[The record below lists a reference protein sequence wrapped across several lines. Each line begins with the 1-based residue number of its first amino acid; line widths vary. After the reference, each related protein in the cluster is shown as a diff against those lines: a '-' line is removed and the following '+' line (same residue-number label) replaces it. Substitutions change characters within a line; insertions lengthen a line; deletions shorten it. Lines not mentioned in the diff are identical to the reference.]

1 MRNTAKKDRNIFSII
16 ARFPLVLVVFALVLS
31 ALSIVYTG
39 NNLEFLTGRD
49 DLMPKNSQFNRDYR
63 EYRQE
68 FGDQEEIVVVIE
80 STDPEKAGRFG
91 QELYGRLL
99 KKREDF
105 REVFYPNGLSFFQKN
120 GLLFLPYDDL
130 VVLRDNLVKAKPIL
144 QKLSSSPSV
153 QTLFTSLTSQMDSYM
168 TSAPGAPGSQ
178 EQLASLIFMLEK
190 LGTGFEQFSN
200 PGGGTFSLDSFFLGS
215 GSNGKESALAKAARQ
230 QIITILPVKDSGSFV
245 PAEKAIAAVRAEIKT
260 VAADPSFAGV
270 KAGLTG
276 VPVLEYE
283 EMATSQRD
291 ITVATILS
299 VVLTIIL
306 LLFAFRGIG
315 NAFAAMVSLLV
326 AIALSFGMATLVVGH
341 LNILSMVFAVM
352 LIGIGIEYGIQ
363 IVLRYQEEQGK
374 GCQRLES
381 LKTALNRNVWAIVMA
396 AATVAAAFLTFAFTD
411 FKGVAELGIIAAIGI
426 VICVLVTFTVLPAML
441 LIPIKYGKK
450 NRKVGAA
457 ADPSS
462 KVSKSAESSAIRR
475 IIKSVLFGYP
485 RIVLAVSI
493 LLCLLSLYPLSR
505 VVFDYNLM
513 NLQAKGLE
521 SVTYAYKLMRSSENS
536 GYFAVAMAR
545 SPEEAAS
552 RSKALEAL
560 PNVDHVVSIASFVPE
575 DQDRKL
581 ALLADLRSQ
590 LSDIKSE
597 PYQEDLQ
604 VMELPAVFEKFRETV
619 ERFVQRL
626 EREKLPEA
634 KPAAGFLVILDK
646 FFAGLEKEKD
656 RNALGMLRDFQGNLL
671 ADFPEK
677 IQTLKNSLN
686 AAPVT
691 PADIPEELRKRFVG
705 STGKYLLQIAPKK
718 EIFDREPLEA
728 FLKDVRKVEPNA
740 TGEPVMVYESMTI
753 MRDSYRG
760 AFLYA
765 FLAIVLILLI
775 TFRSLRYALIGLVPL
790 VVGVLFMV
798 SGMWLF
804 GINFNSANIIV
815 MPLVLGIAVD
825 SGIYIINRFR
835 REGETGYEVVVSSTG
850 RGVFFN
856 TLTIMI
862 SFGALMV
869 ARHQGVFS
877 IGAIMTLGMVAC
889 QIAFIITLPAVL
901 ALFGE
906 KRIRTDGE

>member
-1 MRNTAKKDRNIFSII
+1 MRNVKDNDGRFFSII
-16 ARFPLVLVVFALVLS
+16 ARFPLILVILALVLS
-31 ALSIVYTG
+31 ALSIVYTR
-39 NNLEFLTGRD
+39 NNLQFLTGRD
-49 DLMPKNSQFNRDYR
+49 DLMPKTSQFHRDYR

-68 FGDQEEIVVVIE
+68 FGDQEDIVVVIE
-80 STDPEKAGRFG
+80 SDDPGKASRFG
-91 QELYGRLL
+91 KELYERLV
-99 KKREDF
+99 KKKDVF
-105 REVFYPNGLSFFQKN
+105 REVFYPNGLPFFEKN

-130 VVLRDNLVKAKPIL
+130 AALRDNLLKAKPIL
-144 QKLSSSPSV
+144 TELSTSPSV

-168 TSAPGAPGSQ
+168 ATAPGAPGSE
-178 EQLASLIFMLEK
+178 EQLASLTFMLEK
-190 LGTGFEQFSN
+190 LGAGFEQFSK
-200 PGGGTFSLDSFFLGS
+200 PGGAAFSLESFFLGT
-215 GSNGKESALAKAARQ
+215 GSDGEESALVRAARQ

-245 PAEKAIAAVRAEIKT
+245 PAEKAIAAVRAELKAM
-260 VAADPSFAGV
+260 AADPSLAGV

-291 ITVATILS
+291 ITLATIIS

-306 LLFAFRGIG
+306 LLFAFRGVG
-315 NAFAAMVSLLV
+315 NAFAAMISLLV

-363 IVLRYQEEQGK
+363 IVLRYQEELSK
-374 GCQRLES
+374 GHQRFES
-381 LKTALNRNVWAIVMA
+381 LRTALLRNIWAIVMA

-450 NRKVGAA
+450 NRKVVVAN
-457 ADPSS
+457 SLS
-462 KVSKSAESSAIRR
+462 KEPGSTNSSAIRR
-475 IIKSVLFGYP
+475 VIKSVFFGYP

-493 LLCLLSLYPLSR
+493 MLCLLSLYPLSR

-545 SPEEAAS
+545 SPEEAAA

-560 PNVDHVVSIASFVPE
+560 PSVDHVVSIASFMPE
-575 DQDRKL
+575 DQERKL
-581 ALLADLRSQ
+581 ALLADLRAQ
-590 LSDIKSE
+590 LADIKAE
-597 PYQEDLQ
+597 PYEEDLQ

-626 EREKLPEA
+626 EREKLPQAE
-634 KPAAGFLVILDK
+634 PAAKFLVTLDK

-677 IQTLKNSLN
+677 IQALKASLN
-686 AAPVT
+686 ATPVT
-691 PADIPEELRKRFVG
+691 PADVPDELRKRFVG

-718 EIFDREPLEA
+718 EIFDREPLES
-728 FLKDVRKVEPNA
+728 FLKEVRKVEPNA

-760 AFLYA
+760 AFFYA

-825 SGIYIINRFR
+825 SGIYIINRYR
-835 REGETGYEVVVSSTG
+835 REGESGYEVVTSSTG
-850 RGVFFN
+850 RGVFYN

-877 IGAIMTLGMVAC
+877 IGAIMSLGMVAC

-906 KRIRTDGE
+906 NSRKGLE

>member
-1 MRNTAKKDRNIFSII
+1 MRNVSENNRTLFSVIAK
-16 ARFPLVLVVFALVLS
+16 FPLILVVFALVLS
-31 ALSIVYTG
+31 ALSIVYTR

-49 DLMPKNSQFNRDYR
+49 DLMPKNSQFHRDYR

-68 FGDQEEIVVVIE
+68 FGDQEDIVVVIE
-80 STDPEKAGRFG
+80 SDDPEKAGRFG
-91 QELYGRLL
+91 KELYGRLL
-99 KKREDF
+99 KKRDVF
-105 REVFYPNGLSFFQKN
+105 REVFYPNGLPFFQKN
-120 GLLFLPYDDL
+120 GLLFMPYDDL
-130 VVLRDNLVKAKPIL
+130 VALHDNLLKAKPIL
-144 QKLSSSPSV
+144 KELSASPSV

-168 TSAPGAPGSQ
+168 ATDPGAPGSQ
-178 EQLASLIFMLEK
+178 EQLASLTFMLEK
-190 LGTGFEQFSN
+190 LGTGFEQFSK

-215 GSNGKESALAKAARQ
+215 GSDGKESALAKAARQ

-245 PAEKAIAAVRAEIKT
+245 PAEKAIAAVRAEIKMI
-260 VAADPSFAGV
+260 AADPSLAGV
-270 KAGLTG
+270 TAGLTG

-326 AIALSFGMATLVVGH
+326 AIALSFGMATLVIGH

-363 IVLRYQEEQGK
+363 IVLRYQEELGK
-374 GCQRLES
+374 GLQRLDS
-381 LKTALNRNVWAIVMA
+381 LKTALNRNIWAIVMA

-450 NRKVGAA
+450 NRKVVAA
-457 ADPSS
+457 AKLSS
-462 KVSKSAESSAIRR
+462 KESGSSESSAIRR
-475 IIKSVLFGYP
+475 LIKTVLFGYP

-521 SVTYAYKLMRSSENS
+521 SVTYAYKLMKSSENS

-560 PNVDHVVSIASFVPE
+560 PSVDHVVSIASFIPD

-581 ALLADLRSQ
+581 ALLEDLRLQ
-590 LSDIKSE
+590 LADIKSE

-626 EREKLPEA
+626 EREKLPEV
-634 KPAAGFLVILDK
+634 KPAANFLTILDR

-677 IQTLKNSLN
+677 IQTLKNTLN
-686 AAPVT
+686 AAHVS
-691 PADIPEELRKRFVG
+691 PADIPEELRKRFIG
-705 STGKYLLQIAPKK
+705 SSGKYLLQIAPKK
-718 EIFDREPLEA
+718 EIFDREPLET
-728 FLKDVRKVEPNA
+728 FLDDVRKVEPKA

-765 FLAIVLILLI
+765 LLAIVFILLI

-798 SGMWLF
+798 SGMWFF

-825 SGIYIINRFR
+825 SGIYIISRYR
-835 REGETGYEVVVSSTG
+835 REGETGYEVVTSSTG
-850 RGVFFN
+850 RGVFYN

-869 ARHQGVFS
+869 ASHQGVFS

-906 KRIRTDGE
+906 KRFRTGGE

>member
-1 MRNTAKKDRNIFSII
+1 MRNTADKDRTLFSVI
-16 ARFPLVLVVFALVLS
+16 ARFPLVLVIFALVLS
-31 ALSIVYTG
+31 ALSIVYTR

-49 DLMPKNSQFNRDYR
+49 DLMPKNSQFHRDYR

-68 FGDQEEIVVVIE
+68 FGDQEDIVVVIE
-80 STDPEKAGRFG
+80 SDDPEKAGRFG
-91 QELYGRLL
+91 QELYERLM
-99 KKREDF
+99 KKREVF
-105 REVFYPNGLSFFQKN
+105 REVFYPNGLPFFQKN
-120 GLLFLPYDDL
+120 GLLFMPYDDL
-130 VVLRDNLVKAKPIL
+130 VALRDNLVKAKPIL
-144 QKLSSSPSV
+144 QELSASPSV

-168 TSAPGAPGSQ
+168 ATTPGSPGSQ
-178 EQLASLIFMLEK
+178 EQLASLTFMLEK
-190 LGTGFEQFSN
+190 LGTGFEQFSK
-200 PGGGTFSLDSFFLGS
+200 PGGGAFSLDSFFLGS
-215 GSNGKESALAKAARQ
+215 GSDGKESALAKAARQ

-245 PAEKAIAAVRAEIKT
+245 PAEKAIAAVRAELKT

-363 IVLRYQEEQGK
+363 IVLRYQEELGK
-374 GCQRLES
+374 GRQRLES

-457 ADPSS
+457 ANHFSM
-462 KVSKSAESSAIRR
+462 VSDSTEPSAIRR
-475 IIKSVLFGYP
+475 IIKTVLFGYP

-536 GYFAVAMAR
+536 GYFAVAMAH

-552 RSKALEAL
+552 RAKALETL
-560 PNVDHVVSIASFVPE
+560 PTVDHVVSIASFIPE

-590 LSDIKSE
+590 LADIKSE

-634 KPAAGFLVILDK
+634 KPAAHFLAILDN

-686 AAPVT
+686 AAPVS

-705 STGKYLLQIAPKK
+705 ATGKYLLQIAPKK
-718 EIFDREPLEA
+718 EIFDRVPLEA

-775 TFRSLRYALIGLVPL
+775 TFRSFRYALIGLVPL

-835 REGETGYEVVVSSTG
+835 REGETGYEVVTSSTG
-850 RGVFFN
+850 RGVFYN

-906 KRIRTDGE
+906 KQIRAGGE

>member
-1 MRNTAKKDRNIFSII
+1 MRNSAEKDRTLFSVI
-16 ARFPLVLVVFALVLS
+16 ARFPLVLVIFALVLS
-31 ALSIVYTG
+31 ALSIVYTR
-39 NNLEFLTGRD
+39 NNLEFLTGRN

-99 KKREDF
+99 KKRDIF
-105 REVFYPNGLSFFQKN
+105 REVFYPNGLPFFQKN
-120 GLLFLPYDDL
+120 GLLFMPYDDL
-130 VVLRDNLVKAKPIL
+130 VALRDNLVKAKPIL
-144 QKLSSSPSV
+144 QELSVSPSV

-168 TSAPGAPGSQ
+168 ATTPGAPGSQ
-178 EQLASLIFMLEK
+178 EKLASLTFMLEK
-190 LGTGFEQFSN
+190 LGAGFDQFSK
-200 PGGGTFSLDSFFLGS
+200 PGGGAFSLDSFFLGS
-215 GSNGKESALAKAARQ
+215 GSDGKESALAKAARQ

-245 PAEKAIAAVRAEIKT
+245 PAEKAIAAVRSEIKT
-260 VAADPSFAGV
+260 VAADPSLAGV

-363 IVLRYQEEQGK
+363 IVLRYQEELGK
-374 GCQRLES
+374 GRQRLES
-381 LKTALNRNVWAIVMA
+381 LKTALNRNIWAIAMA

-457 ADPSS
+457 ENHPSKIS
-462 KVSKSAESSAIRR
+462 DSTEPSAIRR
-475 IIKSVLFGYP
+475 IIKRVLFGYP

-536 GYFAVAMAR
+536 GYFAVAMA
-545 SPEEAAS
+545 SSLKEAAS
-552 RSKALEAL
+552 RTKALEAL
-560 PNVDHVVSIASFVPE
+560 PTVDHVVSIASFIPE

-581 ALLADLRSQ
+581 ALLADLRTQ
-590 LSDIKSE
+590 LADIKSE

-677 IQTLKNSLN
+677 IQALKNSLN
-686 AAPVT
+686 AARVT

-705 STGKYLLQIAPKK
+705 TTGKYLLQIAPKK
-718 EIFDREPLEA
+718 EIFDRVPLEA

-765 FLAIVLILLI
+765 FIAIVLILLI

-850 RGVFFN
+850 RGVFYN

-906 KRIRTDGE
+906 KRIRTGGE